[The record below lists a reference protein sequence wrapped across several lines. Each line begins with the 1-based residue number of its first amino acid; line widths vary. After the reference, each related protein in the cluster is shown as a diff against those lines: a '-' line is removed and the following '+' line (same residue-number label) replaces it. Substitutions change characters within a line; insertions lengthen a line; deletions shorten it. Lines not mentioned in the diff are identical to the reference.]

1 MGNTQSNFLE
11 SLPVEAVTALGVC
24 GVHINKGVYWGLIG
38 TETWDEVEENL
49 LEEAEQPDLLNSI
62 KLGDKTLVVA
72 VPNILLGTIA
82 HIAPEKAQDF
92 SEKMNDLNYKAR
104 GRLYSRLMA
113 VVKHVVDTGQVNQKL
128 LLGMYSN
135 NMGDYVTYGSVGK
148 ERRVSAFQCTFEDF
162 VEVIPHVL
170 EKFNQVPLTVGF
182 ELQDGGVVTVEELLG
197 YLATTKGEGLRMT
210 TSNGGNGLLAVLVIK
225 RG

>member
-1 MGNTQSNFLE
+1 MGNQQSNFLE
-11 SLPVEAVTALGVC
+11 SLPVEAVTALGIC

-38 TETWDEVEENL
+38 TDTWEEVEENL
-49 LEEAEQPDLLNSI
+49 LVEAEQPDLLNAI
-62 KLGDKTLVVA
+62 KLKDKTLVVA

-92 SEKMNDLNYKAR
+92 SEKMGDLNYKAR

-113 VVKHVVDTGQVNQKL
+113 AVKHVVDTGQVSQKL

-135 NMGDYVTYGSVGK
+135 NVGDYVTYGSVGK

-162 VEVIPHVL
+162 VEVMVHVL
-170 EKFNQVPLTVGF
+170 GNFKQVPLTVGI
-182 ELQDGGVVTVEELLG
+182 ELQDGGLVLVDELLD
-197 YLATTKGEGLRMT
+197 YLSSAKGEGLRMT
-210 TSNGGNGLLAVLVIK
+210 TSNGDNGVLVVLVIN